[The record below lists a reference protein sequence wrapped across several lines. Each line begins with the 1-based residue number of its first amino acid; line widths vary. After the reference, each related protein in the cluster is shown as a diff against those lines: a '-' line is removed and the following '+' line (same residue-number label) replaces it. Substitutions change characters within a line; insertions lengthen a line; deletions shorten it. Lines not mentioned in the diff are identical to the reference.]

1 MLQPPI
7 SSLFETSSQNVDLSV
22 ERRILDERCQRLSQ
36 KVEFRIRFRIRSSI
50 FRCPTLFRTR
60 PLRTSAFYLR
70 ILIEPLKLIPVDGF
84 CPKKHGCWSA
94 TAIESASWNSV
105 FSLIESEPSYIIPYV
120 SVADSP
126 DLKQNWMFAR
136 SSIFINYVTART
148 HLTRMSTDMFG
159 LVENAWN
166 LRRME

>member
-1 MLQPPI
+1 MRTTCLFVKNPCTTMLQPPI

-22 ERRILDERCQRLSQ
+22 ERRILDELCQRLSQ

-84 CPKKHGCWSA
+84 CPKNMDADRLQRSNRQVEIRC
-94 TAIESASWNSV
+94 
-105 FSLIESEPSYIIPYV
+105 SL
-120 SVADSP
+120 
-126 DLKQNWMFAR
+126 
-136 SSIFINYVTART
+136 
-148 HLTRMSTDMFG
+148 
-159 LVENAWN
+159 
-166 LRRME
+166 